1 MPPSRDHI
9 RATVEAYLT
18 RYPSERD
25 ALAGLFDAL
34 AGEDDPTS
42 RKTFPTHVTCSAIVI
57 DSSSRVLHIQHN
69 ATGKALAPGGHNEP
83 GDQSLPRAALR
94 ELFEETG
101 IPHDALVPIR
111 GFETVA
117 LDIDVH
123 GIAANPAKVE
133 PAHQHVDF
141 RWAFILRARHPVT
154 LQTEEVS
161 GFEWRSLEDAASP
174 TVRTKLSLLP
184 RPFIPGSQ

>member
-1 MPPSRDHI
+1 MPPSPDHI

-18 RYPSERD
+18 RHPSERD
-25 ALAGLFDAL
+25 ALAALFVVL
-34 AGEDDPTS
+34 TGEDDPTS

-57 DSSSRVLHIQHN
+57 NSNDRVLHIQHN

-83 GDQSLPRAALR
+83 GDKDLPGAALR
-94 ELFEETG
+94 ELGEEAG
-101 IPHDALVPIR
+101 IPRDAVVPLP
-111 GFETVA
+111 GFETVP

-123 GIAANPAKVE
+123 DIAANPAKGE

-141 RWAFILRARHPVT
+141 RWAFLIRTEHAVR

-161 GFEWRSLEDAASP
+161 GYEWRSFEDSASP
-174 TVRTKLSLLP
+174 TVRAKLALLP
-184 RPFIPGSQ
+184 RPTHS

>member
-1 MPPSRDHI
+1 MPPSSDHI

-25 ALAGLFDAL
+25 ALTALFDVL

-57 DSSSRVLHIQHN
+57 DDSSRVLHIQHN
-69 ATGKALAPGGHNEP
+69 AMGKALAPGGHNEP
-83 GDQSLPRAALR
+83 GDQNLPGAALR

-101 IPHDALVPIR
+101 IPHNAVSPLP
-111 GFETVA
+111 GFETVPV
-117 LDIDVH
+117 DIDVH
-123 GIAANPAKVE
+123 GIAANLAKGE

-141 RWAFILRARHPVT
+141 RWVFRLPAQHAVT

-161 GFEWRSLEDAASP
+161 GYEWRSFDDSASP
-174 TVRTKLSLLP
+174 TVRAKLALLP
-184 RPFIPGSQ
+184 RPTHF